1 MDQESEK
8 GDEKGNLP
16 KDNPTKVKPSKV
28 NPPKGKNPRFLTP
41 VFYNSSD
48 LSRRPKV
55 K

>member
-8 GDEKGNLP
+8 GDEKGNLL
-16 KDNPTKVKPSKV
+16 KGNPTKVKG
-28 NPPKGKNPRFLTP
+28 NPPKGKNPQFLTP